1 MRVPRRSAFLLA
13 VAILAAGLVATMVA
27 RGGRD
32 VSIAQQAVSWR
43 GLVGDPRAPVPSGQR
58 MIVVLHTPSVAQRL
72 AKVRFATEAQE
83 RSWTTQAFAAQQ
95 QVLTSLAAQ
104 GITVRPDFSYSRVLD
119 GFAAPLDPRAVSL
132 LEHLPEV
139 AGIYPVR
146 TTYPSSVSESLL
158 STRAFDSASGHRPA
172 IELPGYDGRGVTIA
186 LLDTGVDL
194 THPYLR
200 GRILTGL
207 DLVNKTDDAT
217 ARSNPQDA
225 SQVEHHGTELAGLL
239 VGAGGPAGLHGVA
252 PEATVFPIRV
262 AGWQTAADGKN
273 LVYGRSDQLI
283 AGLDRAVDPNGD
295 GDAHDAVRVAL
306 VGVTEPYAAF
316 TQGPEAIAVQGALD
330 LNTLVVSPAG
340 NDGKAGPTFGSV
352 AGPAGAPG
360 ALAVGAT
367 DARSVQPRV
376 RVVLRSGLNVILD
389 RDLPLLGPVAP
400 SHSLTLRVTTP
411 RATSKV
417 AGASSVDY
425 FDKRGFSLVAG
436 RAVLVPVGDDPQQ
449 AALAA
454 ASAGA
459 AAVVLYGGALP
470 PGSLN
475 VSDEQTAPVV
485 VVPTAAAVQLLAAQ
499 RAGLDVGIALG
510 ARKDVANPE
519 RGFVAGFSSRG
530 LAFDGAVK
538 PNVAAPGVALATS
551 EPGLASDGSALY
563 GTVNGTSAAAA
574 TVAGG
579 AALLAQMRPDV
590 DGHSLNSLLVGYA
603 ARGGA
608 PAVDIGAGTFRLG
621 TSAVGEVAAQP
632 STLGFGI
639 WGGPRWHATR
649 TLVVRN
655 VSTRRLQLSISAL
668 SDGESEALGFK
679 VVPDRLVLR
688 TGRAARV
695 KVTVTA
701 PAAGRTHIATGVI
714 QIAPAGSE
722 RLRVPW
728 ALSFKRYSANLIP
741 RATISEPSFKP
752 SDTSP
757 AVLTVRAGNLVRDD
771 GLQIQ
776 PVSRLDVLL
785 YTASGRFVGVMA
797 RLRNLLPGS
806 YSFGITGR
814 GPTSVRLSPGEY
826 ELRLAAWPTLPL
838 DAKPSR
844 AQVDFRIE

>member
-158 STRAFDSASGHRPA
+158 STRAFDSASGHRPD

-283 AGLDRAVDPNGD
+283 AGLDRAVNPNGD

-367 DARSVQPRV
+367 DARSVPRTNRQPC
-376 RVVLRSGLNVILD
+376 S
-389 RDLPLLGPVAP
+389 
-400 SHSLTLRVTTP
+400 
-411 RATSKV
+411 
-417 AGASSVDY
+417 
-425 FDKRGFSLVAG
+425 
-436 RAVLVPVGDDPQQ
+436 
-449 AALAA
+449 
-454 ASAGA
+454 
-459 AAVVLYGGALP
+459 
-470 PGSLN
+470 
-475 VSDEQTAPVV
+475 
-485 VVPTAAAVQLLAAQ
+485 PTAAEAA
-499 RAGLDVGIALG
+499 
-510 ARKDVANPE
+510 
-519 RGFVAGFSSRG
+519 
-530 LAFDGAVK
+530 
-538 PNVAAPGVALATS
+538 
-551 EPGLASDGSALY
+551 
-563 GTVNGTSAAAA
+563 
-574 TVAGG
+574 
-579 AALLAQMRPDV
+579 
-590 DGHSLNSLLVGYA
+590 
-603 ARGGA
+603 
-608 PAVDIGAGTFRLG
+608 
-621 TSAVGEVAAQP
+621 
-632 STLGFGI
+632 
-639 WGGPRWHATR
+639 
-649 TLVVRN
+649 
-655 VSTRRLQLSISAL
+655 
-668 SDGESEALGFK
+668 
-679 VVPDRLVLR
+679 
-688 TGRAARV
+688 
-695 KVTVTA
+695 
-701 PAAGRTHIATGVI
+701 
-714 QIAPAGSE
+714 
-722 RLRVPW
+722 
-728 ALSFKRYSANLIP
+728 
-741 RATISEPSFKP
+741 
-752 SDTSP
+752 
-757 AVLTVRAGNLVRDD
+757 
-771 GLQIQ
+771 
-776 PVSRLDVLL
+776 
-785 YTASGRFVGVMA
+785 
-797 RLRNLLPGS
+797 
-806 YSFGITGR
+806 
-814 GPTSVRLSPGEY
+814 VRLSTSSM
-826 ELRLAAWPTLPL
+826 PTL
-838 DAKPSR
+838 
-844 AQVDFRIE
+844 